1 MMGFLLLGV
10 VTAILLR
17 SQVVFEKK
25 IYNSITLVV
34 SNFLV
39 MSLPIVSLFSG
50 LDLGQDWRELFYY
63 ISYALFC
70 VMLITLSFDW
80 HKNWSLILLWPL
92 LPFIYTSSSLSL
104 WLSMITGEFLLIM
117 AFLEHPFKSDYHKL
131 AMLRILIIFQYFV
144 FDYLFIYNRVAFTA
158 QIMAVILIVLYSI
171 SLYDL
176 STRIRIKKPQI
187 LLFVLTFIQFGVMMF
202 DKVSFCMFLVLNYL
216 TDLYLFNFLTNHG
229 HLAL

>member
-1 MMGFLLLGV
+1 MMALLLLGV
-10 VTAILLR
+10 VSAILLR

-25 IYNSITLVV
+25 FYNTLTLFV
-34 SNFLV
+34 SNIV
-39 MSLPIVSLFSG
+39 VISLPFISLFSG

-104 WLSMITGEFLLIM
+104 WLSLITGEFLLLM

-131 AMLRILIIFQYFV
+131 AMLRILVIFQYFV

-158 QIMAVILIVLYSI
+158 QFMAIFLIILYSL
-171 SLYDL
+171 SLFDL
-176 STRIRIKKPQI
+176 SSRIRLKRPQI

-202 DKVSFCMFLVLNYL
+202 DKVVFDVFGLNS
-216 TDLYLFNFLTNHG
+216 
-229 HLAL
+229 